1 MEIKRSKKWKNVR
14 EKSGSNSKQ
23 NASSNIPNVD
33 KNSMLLN
40 VSHKNHSDCC
50 YVRENLKDSPDSFL
64 GTKMVS
70 EANVDSNKTKNE
82 NTKTESA
89 IDEMFVVKVNEPF
102 ITDNRTARKKK
113 QKKYAQAVRENVE
126 KTTDQNV

>member
-1 MEIKRSKKWKNVR
+1 MR

-82 NTKTESA
+82 NTKKESV
-89 IDEMFVVKVNEPF
+89 IDEMFVVKVNKPF
-102 ITDNRTARKKK
+102 ITDNRTARKKNRRHTHK
-113 QKKYAQAVRENVE
+113 R
-126 KTTDQNV
+126 